1 LHSTCR
7 FSSSVLSYPAAT
19 KTRPIV
25 ISLQLPLAEQLLVA
39 LLFGLVVGS
48 FLNVLILRLP
58 RKMHAEHAFECSG
71 DENAAPPPNRW
82 FGLDYLITPPST
94 CPSCDHQIR
103 AWENIPVISWL
114 LLRGKCSN
122 CHTPISIRYP
132 FVELISGL
140 MTAAVVYHFGWNL
153 ESVAI
158 SLLVWGL
165 LALTMIDI
173 DEQLLPD
180 QLVLPLLWLG
190 LLLNLSDTFATLQD
204 AVVGAAAGYLSL
216 WLVFQLFRLLT
227 GKEGMGYGDFKLFA
241 MFGAWLGW
249 QYLPLI
255 LLLSS
260 LVGAVIGIGMVLLRG
275 RDRQIP
281 IPFGPYLATA
291 GVIALFWGSELNR
304 AYLQIAGLS

>member
-7 FSSSVLSYPAAT
+7 FSSSVLSYQVIENSPT
-19 KTRPIV
+19 V
-25 ISLQLPLAEQLLVA
+25 ISSQLPLAAQLLVA

-58 RKMHAEHAFECSG
+58 RKMHAEHAFECSD
-71 DENAAPPPNRW
+71 DENAEPPPNRW

-94 CPSCDHQIR
+94 CPSCGHQIR

-132 FVELISGL
+132 IIEMISGL

-281 IPFGPYLATA
+281 IPFGPYLAIA